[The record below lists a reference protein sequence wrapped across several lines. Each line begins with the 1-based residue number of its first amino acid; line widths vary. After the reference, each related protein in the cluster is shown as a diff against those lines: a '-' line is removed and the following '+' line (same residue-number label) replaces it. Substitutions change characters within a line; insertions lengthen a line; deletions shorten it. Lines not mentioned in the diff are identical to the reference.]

1 MMTNIKNKFSFFIL
15 LLLIHGHVFSQ
26 GFLKTDGK
34 RIVNEKGENVL
45 LRGMG
50 LGGWM
55 LQEGYM
61 LRVYKEGQ
69 QYRIRQRLEELTSP
83 EQVQEFY
90 DTWLDNYTRKTDIDS
105 MRAWGFNSVRLPMH
119 YNLYTLPVEEE
130 PVAGNNTWLEK
141 GFAMTDSLLSWCKAN
156 KLYLILDLHAAP
168 GGQGNDLNISDRD
181 PSKPSLWQSEANKQ
195 KTIALWKKLAEKYAD
210 EPWIGGYDIINEPNW
225 GFEDTVNDINGLR
238 EKKNVPLKQLMVDI
252 TKAIREVDNKHI
264 IIIEGNGWGNNY
276 NGILPTWDD
285 NMVLS
290 FHKYWSGTTDN
301 DIRNMLDTRE
311 KYNVPIW
318 IGETGENSNTWYT
331 EAIQLFE
338 KHNIGWAWWPLKKA
352 SLSSPLEVPANH
364 NWMAVVRYMNG
375 EGKAPK
381 ESDVYSGMMELAV
394 YSKLENCIIHRDI
407 IDAMFRQVKST
418 ATIPFKK
425 IRLRNNTVIQAADYD
440 LGRNGYAYFDKD
452 TANYG
457 QGSTGN
463 RGHTYRNDGVDIR
476 KDSAHYEQYYVS
488 NIEDGEWLQY
498 SFRVKDA
505 GRYRIQFTV
514 LPDSEEE
521 GSITIM
527 LKNKIVAENIVVPK
541 AGENDEWQTVEVK
554 DIKIPRSTRKMRILV
569 KKGGFN
575 LRKISFYK

>member
-1 MMTNIKNKFSFFIL
+1 
-15 LLLIHGHVFSQ
+15 
-26 GFLKTDGK
+26 
-34 RIVNEKGENVL
+34 
-45 LRGMG
+45 
-50 LGGWM
+50 
-55 LQEGYM
+55 
-61 LRVYKEGQ
+61 
-69 QYRIRQRLEELTSP
+69 
-83 EQVQEFY
+83 
-90 DTWLDNYTRKTDIDS
+90 
-105 MRAWGFNSVRLPMH
+105 
-119 YNLYTLPVEEE
+119 
-130 PVAGNNTWLEK
+130 
-141 GFAMTDSLLSWCKAN
+141 
-156 KLYLILDLHAAP
+156 
-168 GGQGNDLNISDRD
+168 
-181 PSKPSLWQSEANKQ
+181 
-195 KTIALWKKLAEKYAD
+195 
-210 EPWIGGYDIINEPNW
+210 
-225 GFEDTVNDINGLR
+225 
-238 EKKNVPLKQLMVDI
+238 MVDI
-252 TKAIREVDNKHI
+252 TKAIREVDNNHI

-331 EAIQLFE
+331 EAIRLFE

-352 SLSSPLEVPANH
+352 GVSSPLEVPANH

-476 KDSAHYEQYYVS
+476 KDSAHYEQYFVS

-505 GRYRIQFTV
+505 GRYRIQFTI

-521 GSITIM
+521 GSISIM

-541 AGENDEWQTVEVK
+541 AGDNDEWQTVEVK
-554 DIKIPRSTRKMRILV
+554 DIKIPRSTRKMRIV
-569 KKGGFN
+569 VNKGGFN

>member
-1 MMTNIKNKFSFFIL
+1 MTNFKNKFSFFIL
-15 LLLIHGHVFSQ
+15 LLLIHGHIFSQ

-69 QYRIRQRLEELTSP
+69 QHRIRQRLEELTSP

-141 GFAMTDSLLSWCKAN
+141 GFAMTDSLLAWCKAN

-181 PSKPSLWQSEANKQ
+181 PSKPSLWQSEANRQ

-252 TKAIREVDNKHI
+252 TKAIREVDNNHI

-331 EAIQLFE
+331 EAIRLFE

-352 SLSSPLEVPANH
+352 GVSSPLEVPANH

-440 LGRNGYAYFDKD
+440 LGRNGYGYFDKD

-476 KDSAHYEQYYVS
+476 KDSAHYEQYFVS

-521 GSITIM
+521 GSISIM

-541 AGENDEWQTVEVK
+541 AGDNDEWQTVEVK
-554 DIKIPRSTRKMRILV
+554 DIKIPRSTRKMRIV
-569 KKGGFN
+569 VNKGGFN